1 MNLGGLRRIDSLGRI
16 VMPKSIRKNLRIK
29 SGDNLEIYT
38 QKDTVII
45 KKHSDLKNIEKIIEI
60 MIKIIKEIMPVN
72 IYVIDKDKLIYPKKE
87 ALKKEIIKLQKQRQ
101 IITKEEEI
109 KITTNLTLTKATTV
123 FPIIVNGDTYGSL
136 IINSKEKL
144 TQKNIST
151 VNHFTNII
159 KKLLED

>member
-109 KITTNLTLTKATTV
+109 KITTNLTLTKVTTV